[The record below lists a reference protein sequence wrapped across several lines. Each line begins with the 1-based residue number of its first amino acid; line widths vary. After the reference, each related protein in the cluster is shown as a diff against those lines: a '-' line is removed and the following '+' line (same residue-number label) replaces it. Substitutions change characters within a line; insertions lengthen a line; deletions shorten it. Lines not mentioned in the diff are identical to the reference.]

1 MRPLIIGLTGGIG
14 SGKSTVGA
22 MFGEL
27 GVPVLDADQ
36 VARELVCP
44 GCPALQRIAEEFG
57 PGLLDSSGGLDR
69 AALRRLVFADPA
81 RRQALEAILHP
92 LIGARVEEWVSRVSA
107 SYCVLLIPLLLES
120 GWTDKVDR
128 VAVVDMPETLQI
140 RRTMERD
147 GLTAGDVEAIMRA
160 QVSREQRL
168 GRAHD
173 VITNDRDMS
182 HLRDQVEKLH
192 RLYLDLG
199 ARRHHTTASHK

>member
-22 MFGEL
+22 LFAEL
-27 GVPVLDADQ
+27 GAPVLDTDQ
-36 VARELVCP
+36 VARELVRP
-44 GCPALQRIAEEFG
+44 GCPALQRIVGAFG
-57 PGLLDSSGGLDR
+57 PGLLDSSGGLNR
-69 AALRRLVFADPA
+69 PALRGLIFADPD
-81 RRQALEAILHP
+81 RRRALEAILHP
-92 LIGARVEEWVSRVSA
+92 LIGARVAEWVSRVSA
-107 SYCVLLIPLLLES
+107 SYCVLLVPLLLES
-120 GWTDKVDR
+120 GWTEKVDR
-128 VAVVDMPETLQI
+128 ILVIDMPEALQI

-173 VITNDRDMS
+173 VIANDRDMS
-182 HLRDQVEKLH
+182 HLRDQVERLH
-192 RLYLDLG
+192 RVYLDLG

>member
-22 MFGEL
+22 LFRDL
-27 GVPVLDADQ
+27 GVPVLDTDQ
-36 VARELVCP
+36 VARELVRP
-44 GCPALQRIAEEFG
+44 GCRALQRIVEEFG
-57 PGLLDSSGGLDR
+57 PGLLDRAGGLDR
-69 AALRRLVFADPA
+69 AALRRLVFADPL
-81 RRQALEAILHP
+81 RRRALEAILHP
-92 LIGARVEEWVSRVSA
+92 LIGARVGEWISGVSA

-120 GWTDKVDR
+120 GWADKVDR
-128 VAVVDMPETLQI
+128 IAVVDMPETLQI

-147 GLTAGDVEAIMRA
+147 GLTADDVGAIMRA

-182 HLRDQVEKLH
+182 HLRDQVERLH
-192 RLYLDLG
+192 RAYLDLG
-199 ARRHHTTASHK
+199 ARYHQTTASQE